1 MIRERVSSFEVTNA
15 RSYKTE
21 SKQANGTWKVTA
33 GPFNSSVQVPAIQID
48 RIEWDGSR
56 RSGPIKRTRACE
68 HTIIRDHPCKP
79 KDWYAYGDVARTSR
93 TSYNSWVPTNLFV
106 PPIAVPSYSLNVHL
120 QDALDFIGAG
130 CVNQEIDLVTNIT
143 ELPSLKSL
151 CSSLATR
158 LKNAKVAF
166 PKLKTLAGDHLA
178 YSFGIKPLISDVKAL
193 VNTVSYM
200 KDHVAWLRRNQ
211 GKIVPVRYN
220 VDLSDDYRPS
230 DFQVSK
236 NTTYHTECIYRQFK
250 AVLSCHA
257 LVTYEVSAIR
267 DAELQ
272 LRALARRF
280 GVDNPLAIIW
290 ENVPF
295 SFVLDWV
302 VDIGGFLGAL
312 APKISV
318 PTKYLDC
325 GHSVKTVIERDV
337 IFDAYP
343 AMAGSGLPIRV
354 QRQVLH
360 HYKRV
365 PGIPLSYGA
374 MNLTVPSTNQLV
386 LGLSLAVQK
395 FSK

>member
-1 MIRERVSSFEVTNA
+1 MIRERVRYDERPSQG
-15 RSYKTE
+15 SYKTE
-21 SKQANGTWKVTA
+21 SKQANGTWKLVGGPYHQSVRPTA
-33 GPFNSSVQVPAIQID
+33 TEVD
-48 RIEWDGSR
+48 RIVWDGAR

-68 HTIIRDHPCKP
+68 HVVIRDYPCKP
-79 KDWYAYGDVARTSR
+79 KSWYAYGNTARTSR
-93 TSYNSWVPTNLFV
+93 TTYSSWVPTNIFV

-130 CVNQEIDLVTNIT
+130 CVNQEIDLVTNII

-178 YSFGIKPLISDVKAL
+178 YSFGIKPLITDVKAL

-200 KDHVAWLRRNQ
+200 KDHIAWLRRNQ

-220 VDLSDDYRPS
+220 VDLSDDYKPS
-230 DFQVSK
+230 DFQVS
-236 NTTYHTECIYRQFK
+236 NNSTYHTECIYRQFQ
-250 AVLSCHA
+250 ATLSCHA

-295 SFVLDWV
+295 SFMLDWV

-312 APKISV
+312 APKISI

-337 IFDAYP
+337 IFDAHP
-343 AMAGSGLPIRV
+343 ALAGSGLPILV
-354 QRQVLH
+354 QRQLLH